1 MKRADFWMRMEDAV
15 SMRTVREYAGS
26 SRLAGIMRQTH
37 RESARF
43 GIFCR
48 RKADAG
54 WAGLAEVPAVIREL
68 DDDQAI
74 VAMVDSV
81 RP

>member
-1 MKRADFWMRMEDAV
+1 MI
-15 SMRTVREYAGS
+15 AG
-26 SRLAGIMRQTH
+26 H
-37 RESARF
+37 
-43 GIFCR
+43 R

>member
-1 MKRADFWMRMEDAV
+1 MI
-15 SMRTVREYAGS
+15 AG
-26 SRLAGIMRQTH
+26 H
-37 RESARF
+37 
-43 GIFCR
+43 R

-81 RP
+81 RRKAFGVDTQATWVIMILF

>member
-1 MKRADFWMRMEDAV
+1 MI
-15 SMRTVREYAGS
+15 AG
-26 SRLAGIMRQTH
+26 H
-37 RESARF
+37 
-43 GIFCR
+43 R

-54 WAGLAEVPAVIREL
+54 RARLAEVPAVIREL
-68 DDDQAI
+68 DDDLAI